1 LRPSGLR
8 RWFLLEMLLTLGLAG
23 ELLLPRGSLTAQQSQ
38 GGASISGSVRDA
50 SSSQPLVGVRITL
63 EGTRSAALTDSAG
76 QFHIRQAPAGPQVVR
91 AQRIGYAPS
100 RIDIVVPTQGSVTRD
115 ILMARHALEL
125 KGVEVVAD
133 PTSRV
138 RGELGTA
145 SVIEQEAIKNQMAA
159 SVAGVLELLPGIPL
173 QAPGLDNVQQ
183 ISLRSVPISPGDPG
197 STNRS
202 AENLAAFGTL
212 VILDG
217 VPLSNNANLQSVG
230 TRSDLSF
237 SSSAG
242 GGIDLRKIP
251 ASTLERIEVIRGVPS
266 ARYGDLTQGAVII
279 DTRAGVVDPAIAL
292 RFDARTTE
300 MSFVGGTRLGAHQTA
315 TLTTDLARTRVPTG
329 TRNDQATRLSTQL
342 AHRAFFGRTSQSD
355 PTASDASSDS
365 RLVLDTRVDLN
376 RLIDNRPEQSS
387 LPGLESRARDVGARI
402 SERARLII
410 GANSRFEF
418 TGAFERGQ
426 QNSFARGNQLR
437 AATPVTNRVTP
448 GRAIGGYIGG
458 VYNARVDVEGEPMV
472 IYTRNEFSSRRDALG
487 WSHELRLGSELR
499 RESNNGKGFQFDI
512 THPSGSTFNGVRG
525 FDRPRSF
532 SSVPAVSSSAF
543 YLDDKMSRDL
553 GNGVLLNVQAGFRAD
568 LLHRGTTWISAVRDG
583 VIQPR
588 LNAELAPTSWLRLR
602 AGAGRLAK
610 MPSIGDLF
618 PAPDYF
624 DVINVNFFANEPSE
638 RLAVLTTSVF
648 DPTNPDLG
656 YSIADK
662 AEAGF
667 EIRLGSSGAN
677 LGMVGF
683 RDRIKNAV
691 GIRQE
696 PTFILREH
704 FALTNTV
711 PGTGK
716 PPVIVEPAS
725 SSDSVPILIE
735 RPANNLTETSS
746 GFEMTVSLPEISA
759 LRTRFVFQGALVR
772 SRVEKDG
779 IEFASSFADFQI
791 SENQKR
797 SPYYNGITRTGE
809 RMLLTT
815 RIIHHQPAVGLVLT
829 GTVQHTLR
837 NVQRNIGGTDTLA
850 FVGYITRGGSLVPV
864 ADADKT
870 RPENFDIRIPR
881 RGILSEPSRSAPDW
895 IFSFQLAK
903 TLPLDGRLSFYAFN
917 AFDRIGSY
925 GGFRTIPQFY
935 QSTRFGLEVT
945 LPLSALVAW
954 R

>member
-1 LRPSGLR
+1 MKFRGR
-8 RWFLLEMLLTLGLAG
+8 LLYQTLLALGIAG
-23 ELLLPRGSLTAQQSQ
+23 DLFVPYHSIAAQESR
-38 GGASISGSVRDA
+38 GGASINGRVNDA
-50 SSSQPLVGVRITL
+50 SSNQPLVGVRITL
-63 EGTRSAALTDSAG
+63 EGTRSMTVTDSLG
-76 QFHIRQAPAGPQVVR
+76 QFHIGSAAAGPQVLR
-91 AQRIGYAPS
+91 AQRIGFAPS
-100 RIDIVVPTQGSVTRD
+100 RIDIVVPTQGSLSRD

-133 PTSRV
+133 PMSRA

-159 SVAGVLELLPGIPL
+159 SVAGVLELLPGVPL

-183 ISLRSVPISPGDPG
+183 ISLRSVPTSLGDPN

-300 MSFVGGTRLGAHQTA
+300 TSFVGGARLGANQTA
-315 TLTTDLARTRVPTG
+315 TLTADFARTRVPTG
-329 TRNDQATRLSTQL
+329 TRNDQATRFSTQL
-342 AHRAFFGRTSQSD
+342 AHRAFFGRANQSD
-355 PTASDASSDS
+355 PIANDASSDA

-376 RLIDNRPEQSS
+376 RLIDDRPEQSS

-402 SERARLII
+402 SERARLLI

-418 TGAFERGQ
+418 TGAFERAK

-437 AATPVTNRVTP
+437 GAIPVTNRVTP
-448 GRAIGGYIGG
+448 GRAIGGYLGG

-472 IYTRNEFSSRRDALG
+472 IYARGEFLNRRDALG
-487 WSHELRLGSELR
+487 LSHELRLGTELR

-512 THPSGSTFNGVRG
+512 ARPSGSTFNGVRG

-532 SSVPAVSSSAF
+532 SSIPAVPTTAF

-553 GNGVLLNVQAGFRAD
+553 GNGVLLNVQAGLRGD
-568 LLHRGTTWISAVRDG
+568 LMHRGTTWASGVRDG

-602 AGAGRLAK
+602 AGVGRLAK
-610 MPSIGDLF
+610 MPSIADLF
-618 PAPDYF
+618 PSPEYF

-648 DPTNPDLG
+648 DPTNPNLG

-667 EIRLGSSGAN
+667 EMRLGSSGAN
-677 LGMVGF
+677 LGIVGF

-696 PTFILREH
+696 PTFVLREH
-704 FALTNTV
+704 FALTNTT

-716 PPVIVEPAS
+716 PPVIIEPAS
-725 SSDSVPILIE
+725 SADSVPILIE

-746 GFEMTVSLPEISA
+746 GFEMTASPPEIPA

-772 SRVEKDG
+772 SRVEKNG
-779 IEFASSFADFQI
+779 IEFASSFSEFQI

-797 SPYYNGITRTGE
+797 SPYYNGVTRTGD
-809 RMLLTT
+809 RLLLTT

-837 NVQRNIGGTDTLA
+837 DIRDNIGGTDTLA

-864 ADADKT
+864 ANADKT
-870 RPENFDIRIPR
+870 RLEFIDIRIPR
-881 RGILSEPSRSAPDW
+881 RGILSEPQKSAPDW
-895 IFSFQLAK
+895 IFSFQLSK

-925 GGFRTIPQFY
+925 GGLRTVPHFY

-945 LPLSALVAW
+945 MPLEALVAW